1 MTDEAVFRIRI
12 EAVTLS
18 DLRAFTDEI
27 EPDLGCRAVA
37 RRSAGGYSID
47 AYLPESQLE
56 TARASRAASQVS
68 LTVLENQTQVGRER
82 QAEVG
87 DGDRFAARGE
97 IPRGLGRKE

>member
-1 MTDEAVFRIRI
+1 MTDEPVFRLRI
-12 EAVTLS
+12 EAATLS
-18 DLRAFTDEI
+18 DLRAFIDEI

-37 RRSAGGYSID
+37 RQSTVGFTID
-47 AYLPESQLE
+47 AYLPGSQLE

-68 LTVLENQTQVGRER
+68 FTVLENQTEVGRER

-87 DGDRFAARGE
+87 EGNRFTARGE